1 MYKTG
6 TSQTSKTDSINQ
18 DSKRYFYEYSRLNKS
33 RKITRRIN
41 QLLSYI
47 KNEKT
52 FYEKICDI
60 LVKKED
66 YKLTY
71 ICILDEELN
80 KPVFFTDT
88 SDRDNFILGNN
99 KISNE
104 DNNINL
110 PEAISMKS
118 QQIYL
123 LNDLEKDSVHS
134 IWRQEA
140 INRGY
145 RSVIALPIKIRNK
158 IVGSLTI
165 FSDMK
170 DLFDREEIS
179 FLKEVTDDISIGVRS
194 FRSEEELKRNYERY
208 RRALYETVDAIALI
222 SERRDPY
229 TGGHQR
235 KVALLSSAIA
245 KELRLSDYDIEG
257 IYLTGLLHDIGK
269 ISIPLSILSK
279 PSRLN
284 NPETMI
290 IKLHPQ
296 DAYEILKAIEFPWP
310 VAQTVL
316 QHHERLDGSGYPNG
330 LKGDEIILNARILGV
345 ADVVEAM
352 SSHRPY
358 RPAVGLNKAL
368 KEILR
373 NKRLLF
379 DPKVVDA
386 CLKVFNEKKFEF

>member
-1 MYKTG
+1 MHKPV
-6 TSQTSKTDSINQ
+6 TSQTSKMYSINQ
-18 DSKRYFYEYSRLNKS
+18 DSKYYFYEFSRLDKS
-33 RKITRRIN
+33 RKIIRKIN

-47 KNEKT
+47 KNERT
-52 FYEKICDI
+52 FYEKICCI
-60 LVKKED
+60 LTKKED
-66 YKLTY
+66 YELVY
-71 ICILDEELN
+71 ICILDEISN
-80 KPVFFTDT
+80 KLIFFTDI
-88 SDRDNFILGNN
+88 SDKDDFILRNS
-99 KISNE
+99 KISDE
-104 DNNINL
+104 NNISF
-110 PEAISMKS
+110 PEAISIKS
-118 QQIYL
+118 QQIYS

-134 IWRQEA
+134 IWKQDA

-158 IVGSLTI
+158 IIGSLAI
-165 FSDMK
+165 FSGVK
-170 DLFDREEIS
+170 DLFDKEEIN
-179 FLKEVTDDISIGVRS
+179 FLKEVTDDISIGVRGL
-194 FRSEEELKRNYERY
+194 RNEEELKRNYERY

-235 KVALLSSAIA
+235 RVALLSSAIA
-245 KELRLSDYDIEG
+245 KELKLSNYDIEG

-316 QHHERLDGSGYPNG
+316 QHHERLDGSGYPSG
-330 LKGDEIILNARILGV
+330 LKGNEIILNAKILGV